1 MKTCDIRI
9 RDPYVLT
16 DTDAGRYYLYGTTDE
31 TPGVGRDRD
40 FQHMLVQIWLI
51 GRALSLCLPLLWTFG
66 PTASFGRRK
75 FIVMRGVITCWPVLR
90 RKTGGEVCRFCGQN
104 HLWGRLFPFRMAP
117 LHRPSGSL
125 WMERCIWTARA
136 GRGSY
141 SAMNGR
147 SLGMGQFAA
156 CGWKRTSAPQQKR
169 QLRCFTR
176 PKADG
181 ALRIRGRLS
190 ERQGKIM

>member
-31 TPGVGRDRD
+31 NPWSGPGQGFSAYVG
-40 FQHMLVQIWLI
+40 
-51 GRALSLCLPLLWTFG
+51 P
-66 PTASFGRRK
+66 PASFGRRK

>member
-31 TPGVGRDRD
+31 NPWSGPGQGFSAYVGTNLADWQGPFTVFAPPVD
-40 FQHMLVQIWLI
+40 FWADCQFWAPEVHRYAGCYYMLASFKAENRRRGVQIL
-51 GRALSLCLPLLWTFG
+51 RAKSPLG
-66 PTASFGRRK
+66 PFVPISDGP
-75 FIVMRGVITCWPVLR
+75 IT
-90 RKTGGEVCRFCGQN
+90 
-104 HLWGRLFPFRMAP
+104 
-117 LHRPSGSL
+117 RPSGSL

>member
-31 TPGVGRDRD
+31 NPWSGPGQGFSAYVGTNLADWQGPFTVFAPPVD
-40 FQHMLVQIWLI
+40 FWADCQFWAPEVHRYAGCYYMLASFKAENRRRGVQIL
-51 GRALSLCLPLLWTFG
+51 RAKSPLG
-66 PTASFGRRK
+66 PFVPISDGP
-75 FIVMRGVITCWPVLR
+75 ITPPEW
-90 RKTGGEVCRFCGQN
+90 E
-104 HLWGRLFPFRMAP
+104 
-117 LHRPSGSL
+117 
-125 WMERCIWTARA
+125 ARA